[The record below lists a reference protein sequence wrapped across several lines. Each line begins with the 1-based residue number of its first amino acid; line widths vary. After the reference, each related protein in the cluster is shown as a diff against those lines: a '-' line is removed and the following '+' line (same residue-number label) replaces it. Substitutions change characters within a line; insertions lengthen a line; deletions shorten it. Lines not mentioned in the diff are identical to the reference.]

1 MGAYNADTE
10 GKDAIKDLG
19 QYASGKT
26 FLITGASQSGLG
38 AETALILASAK
49 PSHIILA
56 GRSEDKIS
64 PVIEEI
70 KKIDSSVK
78 ATYVKL
84 DLLDNG
90 SVRKA
95 AEQIKSLTK
104 KIDVIINN
112 AGIMAP
118 KEYATSK
125 DGIESQFAANHVGHF
140 LLTGLLMEEV
150 LAAGEGATI
159 INVSSLGYQLAEANL
174 DDPNFD
180 DGKSYNGWR
189 AYGQSKTANILFS
202 TALGKKLGSK
212 GIAVFAVHPGV
223 IMESKLL
230 ANSGVTNEYFM
241 EAYQMAVERNNGNPL
256 PPQTTKTLGQGAA
269 TIVIGALDP
278 SFRNSSPSL
287 LVENQV
293 AEAAPYATDEAN
305 AEKLWALS
313 EKLVGQKFDI

>member
-10 GKDAIKDLG
+10 GKEAIKDLS

-38 AETALILASAK
+38 AETALVIASAK
-49 PSHIILA
+49 PYQIILA
-56 GRSEDKIS
+56 GRTEDKIS
-64 PVIEEI
+64 PVIDEI
-70 KKIDSSVK
+70 KKIDSSVN

-104 KIDVIINN
+104 KIDVLINN

-140 LLTGLLMEEV
+140 LLTGLLIEEV
-150 LAAGEGATI
+150 LAAGEGAAI
-159 INVSSLGYQLAEANL
+159 INVASLGYQLAEPDL
-174 DDPNFD
+174 DDPNFEN
-180 DGKSYNGWR
+180 GKSYYGWR
-189 AYGQSKTANILFS
+189 AYGQSKTANILYS
-202 TALGKKLGSK
+202 IALGKKLRRR

-223 IMESKLL
+223 ILESKLQV
-230 ANSGVTNEYFM
+230 NSGITKS
-241 EAYQMAVERNNGNPL
+241 NPL
-256 PPQTTKTLGQGAA
+256 PPQTTKTLNQGAA
-269 TIVIGALDP
+269 TVIIAALDP
-278 SFRNSSPSL
+278 SFRKSSPSF

-293 AEAAPYATDEAN
+293 AEAAPYATDEAS

-313 EKLVGQKFDI
+313 EKLVGQKIDI